1 MTLVDC
7 LQLCFSPTVQGHLL
21 LLYSREILI
30 IDIEIMQAVGSVFL
44 ERASAPFIQMFPCQQ
59 RDALYCLHENGSV
72 SFRVRQ
78 PVEFP
83 EYATL
88 SPSDFREI
96 IDVNYDLHY
105 LTESLRISKTVKPY
119 GLAVCP
125 YSELQVAILT
135 SEGKIMFWETSF
147 EKMGVYGERLQED
160 FSGGQPVTLISALP
174 SNSSEEGGGVMGE
187 ESKGLTLSQSIA
199 PHWFTPPEGELI
211 VTNCRVTFE
220 L

>member
-7 LQLCFSPTVQGHLL
+7 LQLCFSPTARGHLL

-88 SPSDFREI
+88 STSDFRQI

-105 LTESLRISKTVKPY
+105 FSESLRISKSIKPY
-119 GLAVCP
+119 ALTVCP

-135 SEGKIMFWETSF
+135 SEGRMIFWETSF
-147 EKMGVYGERLQED
+147 EKIRVYGERLPED
-160 FSGGQPVTLISALP
+160 FSGGQPITLISALP
-174 SNSSEEGGGVMGE
+174 SSSSEEGGGVMGE
-187 ESKGLTLSQSIA
+187 ESRGLTLSQSIA
-199 PHWFTPPEGELI
+199 PHWFIPPDGELI
-211 VTNCRVTFE
+211 VTT

>member
-1 MTLVDC
+1 
-7 LQLCFSPTVQGHLL
+7 
-21 LLYSREILI
+21 
-30 IDIEIMQAVGSVFL
+30 MQAVGSVFL

-88 SPSDFREI
+88 STSDFRQI

-105 LTESLRISKTVKPY
+105 FSESLRISKSIKPY
-119 GLAVCP
+119 ALTVCP

-135 SEGKIMFWETSF
+135 SEGKMMFWETSF
-147 EKMGVYGERLQED
+147 EKIRVYGERLPED
-160 FSGGQPVTLISALP
+160 FNGVQPITLISALP
-174 SNSSEEGGGVMGE
+174 SNSSEKGGGVMGE

-199 PHWFTPPEGELI
+199 PHWFIPPDGELI
-211 VTNCRVTFE
+211 VRT